1 MIIGNYLKCNKK
13 VLIVEKRRSKNK
25 PALEV
30 QRLPTLQDLITAST
44 TSKFT
49 IYPFHIPHIY
59 IYIYIYIIKI
69 LGKLNKFP
77 IM

>member
-1 MIIGNYLKCNKK
+1 MMIDNYLKSNKK

-30 QRLPTLQDLITAST
+30 QRLPNIVDLITAST

-49 IYPFHIPHIY
+49 ISPFHIPKLY
-59 IYIYIYIIKI
+59 FQDTRKI
-69 LGKLNKFP
+69 NH
-77 IM
+77 